1 MKASDMLRNNNGLKT
16 TQSVL
21 NKQQSG
27 VDAAQKVAQAPVF
40 TQQQL
45 DAAGKKVDQMNA
57 ATPQNETPTMKAA
70 REKTIATQQ
79 AIANGVDVNQG
90 ATSDEEDKPSV
101 PIVKKEDLKPQPK
114 QLSYAD
120 MYKILNPELN
130 ETAEQ
135 RANREKKERTKARIA
150 ALGDGLRAL
159 SNIYFATKGAK
170 VVHNP
175 ESDMTK
181 AVNKRKAYMDAQ
193 REKNRASWLA
203 GYQRALALDE
213 EARKNN
219 LTLAEQMR
227 YHDMQNDINKV
238 KADQGQ
244 QKIDQGQQRID
255 QGNRRLDLSELK
267 YTNDAEYK
275 DNQLKIKKML
285 ADGQISHWAAQDAIA
300 RLREG
305 RIANKAQ
312 KSSGGNKTTAGY
324 WYEYYDL
331 MDTPEGQKKINELK
345 RRLRI
350 KNVTQTNVRYI
361 MDRLKGRRSS
371 TTGGTSTRGGT
382 SSGGGKHTTHKAGG
396 SSSAGGKKKT
406 GVKW

>member
-27 VDAAQKVAQAPVF
+27 VDAAQKANAEQINMNTAQAMLHGKEEQLTPPKDAHEQAVRMN
-40 TQQQL
+40 QQTAEGML
-45 DAAGKKVDQMNA
+45 
-57 ATPQNETPTMKAA
+57 
-70 REKTIATQQ
+70 
-79 AIANGVDVNQG
+79 NG
-90 ATSDEEDKPSV
+90 SIPMDKPSV
-101 PIVKKEDLKPQPK
+101 PIVKKEESKPLPK

-120 MYKILNPELN
+120 MYKMLNPELN

-135 RANREKKERTKARIA
+135 RANREKKVRTKARIA

-181 AVNKRKAYMDAQ
+181 AINKRKAYMDSQ

-227 YHDMQNDINKV
+227 YHDMQNEINKV
-238 KADQGQ
+238 KN
-244 QKIDQGQQRID
+244 DQGQQRID

-267 YTNDAEYK
+267 INSDADYK
-275 DNQLKIKKML
+275 NFMKVLKTKL
-285 ADGQISHWAAQDAIA
+285 ADGQLKHWQAVDAAATLRARRAGRSTPNKEDYDAALLDISDIDPDGLAGAYESVGKAGQ
-300 RLREG
+300 RVLQRELLLH
-305 RIANKAQ
+305 
-312 KSSGGNKTTAGY
+312 T
-324 WYEYYDL
+324 E
-331 MDTPEGQKKINELK
+331 
-345 RRLRI
+345 RI
-350 KNVTQTNVRYI
+350 KQ
-361 MDRLKGRRSS
+361 RLHLKVAERKVIGQM
-371 TTGGTSTRGGT
+371 
-382 SSGGGKHTTHKAGG
+382 
-396 SSSAGGKKKT
+396 
-406 GVKW
+406 V

>member
-27 VDAAQKVAQAPVF
+27 VDAAQKVAQTQAPLF
-40 TQQQL
+40 SQQQL
-45 DAAGKKVDQMNA
+45 DAAGKKVDQINA
-57 ATPQNETPTMKAA
+57 AAPTDDAMKEA
-70 REKTIATQQ
+70 RSKTIATQQ

-90 ATSDEEDKPSV
+90 APSDEEDKPSV
-101 PIVKKEDLKPQPK
+101 PIVKKPEPAVEQPK

-120 MYKILNPELN
+120 MYKMLNPEMN

-170 VVHNP
+170 VVHTP

-181 AVNKRKAYMDAQ
+181 VVNKRKAYMDAQ

-238 KADQGQ
+238 KN
-244 QKIDQGQQRID
+244 DQGQQRID

-285 ADGQISHWAAQDAIA
+285 ADGQISHWAAQDALA

-312 KSSGGNKTTAGY
+312 KSSGGNQTTAGY

-331 MDTPEGQKKINELK
+331 MDTPEGQKKINEIK
-345 RRLRI
+345 RKLRI

-371 TTGGTSTRGGT
+371 TGGT
-382 SSGGGKHTTHKAGG
+382 SSGGGASSGGGKKTTHKASG
-396 SSSAGGKKKT
+396 SSSSSGKKKT

>member
-1 MKASDMLRNNNGLKT
+1 MNASDMLRNNNGLKT

-21 NKQQSG
+21 NKQQTG
-27 VDAAQKVAQAPVF
+27 VDAAQKANAEQINMNTAQAMLHGKEEQLTPPKDAHEKAVRMN
-40 TQQQL
+40 QQTAEGML
-45 DAAGKKVDQMNA
+45 
-57 ATPQNETPTMKAA
+57 
-70 REKTIATQQ
+70 
-79 AIANGVDVNQG
+79 NG
-90 ATSDEEDKPSV
+90 SIPMDKPSV
-101 PIVKKEDLKPQPK
+101 PIVKKEEPAEQPK

-120 MYKILNPELN
+120 MYKMLNPEQQ

-159 SNIYFATKGAK
+159 SNIYFATNGAK

-244 QKIDQGQQRID
+244 QRID
-255 QGNRRLDLSELK
+255 QGNRRLDLSKLK

-285 ADGQISHWAAQDAIA
+285 ADGQISHWAAQDALA

-312 KSSGGNKTTAGY
+312 KSSGGNKTNAGY

-345 RRLRI
+345 RKLRI

-361 MDRLKGRRSS
+361 MDRLKGRSS
-371 TTGGTSTRGGT
+371 SSGGGT
-382 SSGGGKHTTHKAGG
+382 SSSGGKHTTHKAGG

>member
-1 MKASDMLRNNNGLKT
+1 MKASDMLRSNNGLKT
-16 TQSVL
+16 TQSVV

-27 VDAAQKVAQAPVF
+27 VDAANKVAQTQAPVF

-57 ATPQNETPTMKAA
+57 ATPTDDAMKAA
-70 REKTIATQQ
+70 RDKTIATQQ

-90 ATSDEEDKPSV
+90 ASSDEEDKPSV
-101 PIVKKEDLKPQPK
+101 PIVKKEEPKPQPK

-120 MYKILNPELN
+120 MYKILNPEHQ

-150 ALGDGLRAL
+150 ALGDGLRSL

-181 AVNKRKAYMDAQ
+181 AVNKRKAYMDEQ

-244 QKIDQGQQRID
+244 QRINQNQQKID
-255 QGNRRLDLSELK
+255 LSKLK

-275 DNQLKIKKML
+275 DNQMKIKKML
-285 ADGQISHWAAQDAIA
+285 ADGQISHWAAQDALA

-312 KSSGGNKTTAGY
+312 KSSGGNQTTAGY
-324 WYEYYDL
+324 WYEYYDM
-331 MDTPEGQKKINELK
+331 MDTPEGQKKINEIK
-345 RRLRI
+345 RKLRI

-361 MDRLKGRRSS
+361 MDRLKGRSSS
-371 TTGGTSTRGGT
+371 TGGA

>member
-27 VDAAQKVAQAPVF
+27 VDAAQKANAEQINMNTDQAMLHGKEEQLTPPKDAHEQAVRMN
-40 TQQQL
+40 QQTAEGML
-45 DAAGKKVDQMNA
+45 
-57 ATPQNETPTMKAA
+57 
-70 REKTIATQQ
+70 
-79 AIANGVDVNQG
+79 NG
-90 ATSDEEDKPSV
+90 SIPMDKPSV
-101 PIVKKEDLKPQPK
+101 PIVKKEESKPQPK

-120 MYKILNPELN
+120 MYKILNPEHQ
-130 ETAEQ
+130 ETEEQ

-159 SNIYFATKGAK
+159 ANIFFATNGAK

-181 AVNKRKAYMDAQ
+181 AVNKRKAYMDEQ
-193 REKNRASWLA
+193 REKNRALWLA

-213 EARKNN
+213 EKRKNN
-219 LTLAEQMR
+219 LTLAELVR
-227 YHDMQNDINKV
+227 YHDMQNEINKV
-238 KADQGQ
+238 KN
-244 QKIDQGQQRID
+244 DQGQQRID
-255 QGNRRLDLSELK
+255 QGNRRLELSELK

-285 ADGQISHWAAQDAIA
+285 ADGQISHWAAQDALA

-305 RIANKAQ
+305 RISNKAQ
-312 KSSGGNKTTAGY
+312 KSSGGNQTTAGY

-345 RRLRI
+345 RKLRI

-361 MDRLKGRRSS
+361 MDRLKGRSS
-371 TTGGTSTRGGT
+371 SAGGGKP
-382 SSGGGKHTTHKAGG
+382 SGGGKHTTHKAGG
-396 SSSAGGKKKT
+396 SSAGGKKKT

>member
-1 MKASDMLRNNNGLKT
+1 MKASEMLRSNNGLKT
-16 TQSVL
+16 TQSVV

-27 VDAAQKVAQAPVF
+27 VDAAQKVAQTQAPVF

-57 ATPQNETPTMKAA
+57 AIPQNETPAMKAA

-79 AIANGVDVNQG
+79 AIANGVDVNQN
-90 ATSDEEDKPSV
+90 AASEEEDKPSV
-101 PIVKKEDLKPQPK
+101 PIVKKEEPKTQPK
-114 QLSYAD
+114 RLSYAD

-135 RANREKKERTKARIA
+135 RANREKKERAKARIA
-150 ALGDGLRAL
+150 ATGDGLRAL
-159 SNIYFATKGAK
+159 ANIFFATNGAK

-181 AVNKRKAYMDAQ
+181 AINKRKAYMDAQ
-193 REKNRASWLA
+193 REKNRASWLT

-238 KADQGQ
+238 KN
-244 QKIDQGQQRID
+244 DQGQQRID

-285 ADGQISHWAAQDAIA
+285 ADGQISHWAAQDALA

-312 KSSGGNKTTAGY
+312 KSSGGNQTTAGY

-331 MDTPEGQKKINELK
+331 MDTPEGQKKINEIK
-345 RRLRI
+345 RKLRI

-371 TTGGTSTRGGT
+371 TGGT
-382 SSGGGKHTTHKAGG
+382 SSGGGASSGGGKKTTHKASG
-396 SSSAGGKKKT
+396 SSSSGGKKKT

>member
-27 VDAAQKVAQAPVF
+27 VDAANKVAQTQAPVF

-57 ATPQNETPTMKAA
+57 ATPTDDAMKAA
-70 REKTIATQQ
+70 RAKTIATQQ

-90 ATSDEEDKPSV
+90 APSDEEDKPSV
-101 PIVKKEDLKPQPK
+101 PIVKKEESKPQPK

-120 MYKILNPELN
+120 MYKILNPEHH

-181 AVNKRKAYMDAQ
+181 TVNKRKEYMDEQ
-193 REKNRASWLA
+193 REKNRAAWQA

-238 KADQGQ
+238 KN
-244 QKIDQGQQRID
+244 DQGQQRID
-255 QGNRRLDLSELK
+255 QGNRRLDLSKMK
-267 YTNDAEYK
+267 YQTDADYK
-275 DNQLKIKKML
+275 KAILTIRKAL
-285 ADGQISHWAAQDAIA
+285 ADGQISHWQAQEAIQRINAAT
-300 RLREG
+300 G
-305 RIANKAQ
+305 RIRANKSGSGGSRKGSYSGEVDEYMDLMENDPEGMAEAAKEVKKMGYSPKTAAGKKAQ
-312 KSSGGNKTTAGY
+312 KIAYQRKHG
-324 WYEYYDL
+324 
-331 MDTPEGQKKINELK
+331 
-345 RRLRI
+345 
-350 KNVTQTNVRYI
+350 
-361 MDRLKGRRSS
+361 KGKQNH
-371 TTGGTSTRGGT
+371 T
-382 SSGGGKHTTHKAGG
+382 SS
-396 SSSAGGKKKT
+396 SNNGGKKKT
-406 GVKW
+406 GVNW

>member
-27 VDAAQKVAQAPVF
+27 VDAAQKASPEQMNMNTAQAML
-40 TQQQL
+40 QGKGEQL
-45 DAAGKKVDQMNA
+45 TPPKDAHEQ
-57 ATPQNETPTMKAA
+57 AA
-70 REKTIATQQ
+70 RMNQQ
-79 AIANGVDVNQG
+79 TAEGMLNGSIP
-90 ATSDEEDKPSV
+90 TDKPSV
-101 PIVKKEDLKPQPK
+101 PIVKKEEQKPQPK
-114 QLSYAD
+114 QLSYVD
-120 MYKILNPELN
+120 IYNILNPVHQ
-130 ETAEQ
+130 ETPEQ
-135 RANREKKERTKARIA
+135 KANREKKERTKARIA

-159 SNIYFATKGAK
+159 SNIYFSTKGAK

-181 AVNKRKAYMDAQ
+181 VVNKRKEYMDAQ
-193 REKNRASWLA
+193 REKNRAAWLT
-203 GYQRALALDE
+203 GYQRAMALDE

-219 LTLAEQMR
+219 LTLAEQIR
-227 YHDMQNDINKV
+227 YHDMQNEINKT
-238 KADQGQ
+238 KNDQGQ
-244 QKIDQGQQRID
+244 QRIDQGQQRID
-255 QGNRRLDLSELK
+255 QNQQKIDLSKLK

-275 DNQLKIKKML
+275 DNQLKIRKML
-285 ADGQISHWAAQDAIA
+285 ADGQISHWAAQDALA

-312 KSSGGNKTTAGY
+312 KSSGGNQTTAGY

-345 RRLRI
+345 RKLRI

-361 MDRLKGRRSS
+361 MDRLKGRSSS
-371 TTGGTSTRGGT
+371 TGGGA

>member
-1 MKASDMLRNNNGLKT
+1 MKVSDMLRNNNGLKT

-27 VDAAQKVAQAPVF
+27 VDAAQKVAQTQAPVF

-70 REKTIATQQ
+70 REKTIA
-79 AIANGVDVNQG
+79 VNQG
-90 ATSDEEDKPSV
+90 APSDEEDKPSV
-101 PIVKKEDLKPQPK
+101 PIVKKEEPKPQPK

-120 MYKILNPELN
+120 MYKILNPEMN

-135 RANREKKERTKARIA
+135 RANREKKERAKARIA
-150 ALGDGLRAL
+150 ATGDGLRAL
-159 SNIYFATKGAK
+159 ANIFFATKGAK

-238 KADQGQ
+238 KN
-244 QKIDQGQQRID
+244 DQGQQRID
-255 QGNRRLDLSELK
+255 QGNRRLDLSKMK
-267 YTNDAEYK
+267 YQTDADYK
-275 DNQLKIKKML
+275 KAVLAIKKAL
-285 ADGQISHWAAQDAIA
+285 ADGQISHWQAQEAIQRMNA
-300 RLREG
+300 ETG
-305 RIANKAQ
+305 RIRANKSGSSSSRTGSYSGEVDEYMDLMEKDPEGMAEAAKEVRKMGYSPKTAAGKKAQ
-312 KSSGGNKTTAGY
+312 KIAYQRKHGNGK
-324 WYEYYDL
+324 
-331 MDTPEGQKKINELK
+331 QNH
-345 RRLRI
+345 
-350 KNVTQTNVRYI
+350 
-361 MDRLKGRRSS
+361 
-371 TTGGTSTRGGT
+371 T
-382 SSGGGKHTTHKAGG
+382 SSNN
-396 SSSAGGKKKT
+396 GGKKKT
-406 GVKW
+406 GVNW

>member
-27 VDAAQKVAQAPVF
+27 VDAAQKVAQTQAPVF

-45 DAAGKKVDQMNA
+45 DAAGKKIDQMNA

-70 REKTIATQQ
+70 REKTIATQK

-90 ATSDEEDKPSV
+90 APSDEEDKPSV
-101 PIVKKEDLKPQPK
+101 PIVKKEESKPQPK

-120 MYKILNPELN
+120 MYKMLNPELN

-181 AVNKRKAYMDAQ
+181 VVNKRKAYMDAQ

-227 YHDMQNDINKV
+227 YHDNMDRVNRAKV
-238 KADQGQ
+238 MLDQ
-244 QKIDQGQQRID
+244 I
-255 QGNRRLDLSELK
+255 
-267 YTNDAEYK
+267 
-275 DNQLKIKKML
+275 
-285 ADGQISHWAAQDAIA
+285 
-300 RLREG
+300 
-305 RIANKAQ
+305 RIAQQDEYNKGKLSNQEFANQETVRHHKEQESTSKKKVNAKVTRAQ
-312 KSSGGNKTTAGY
+312 NAG
-324 WYEYYDL
+324 
-331 MDTPEGQKKINELK
+331 KKK
-345 RRLRI
+345 
-350 KNVTQTNVRYI
+350 
-361 MDRLKGRRSS
+361 
-371 TTGGTSTRGGT
+371 
-382 SSGGGKHTTHKAGG
+382 GG
-396 SSSAGGKKKT
+396 SSKEDTDETLIDLNKKHPKEVAEASETVVKAGIKPNTAAGRKQIVKIVRKKIAHNGGGSTSNYSRAKQLAKKY
-406 GVKW
+406 GF

>member
-1 MKASDMLRNNNGLKT
+1 MKVSDMLRNNNGLKT

-27 VDAAQKVAQAPVF
+27 VDAAQKVAQTQAPVF

-57 ATPQNETPTMKAA
+57 ATPQNETPEMKAA

-79 AIANGVDVNQG
+79 AIANGVDVNQNAAG
-90 ATSDEEDKPSV
+90 EEEDKPSI
-101 PIVKKEDLKPQPK
+101 PIVKKEETKPQSK

-120 MYKILNPELN
+120 MYKILNPEMN

-159 SNIYFATKGAK
+159 SNIYFATNGAK

-181 AVNKRKAYMDAQ
+181 AINKRKAYMDAQ
-193 REKNRASWLA
+193 REKNRASWLT

-213 EARKNN
+213 QARS
-219 LTLAEQMR
+219 
-227 YHDMQNDINKV
+227 HDMTYYEQLRHNLETEGIAKT
-238 KADQGQ
+238 KA
-244 QKIDQGQQRID
+244 DQGQQRID

-285 ADGQISHWAAQDAIA
+285 ADGQISHWAAQDALA

-312 KSSGGNKTTAGY
+312 KSSGGNQTTAGY

-331 MDTPEGQKKINELK
+331 MDTPEGQKKINEIK
-345 RRLRI
+345 RKLRI

-371 TTGGTSTRGGT
+371 TGGGGA

>member
-27 VDAAQKVAQAPVF
+27 VDAAQKVAQTQAPVF

-90 ATSDEEDKPSV
+90 APSDEEDKPSV
-101 PIVKKEDLKPQPK
+101 PIVKKPEPAEQPK

-120 MYKILNPELN
+120 MYKILNPEPN

-159 SNIYFATKGAK
+159 SNIYFATNGAK

-244 QKIDQGQQRID
+244 QRINQNQQKID
-255 QGNRRLDLSELK
+255 LSKLK

-275 DNQLKIKKML
+275 DNQMKIKKML
-285 ADGQISHWAAQDAIA
+285 ADGQISHWSAQDALA

-312 KSSGGNKTTAGY
+312 KSSGGNQTTAGY
-324 WYEYYDL
+324 WYEYYDM
-331 MDTPEGQKKINELK
+331 MDTPEGQKKINEIK
-345 RRLRI
+345 RKLRI

-361 MDRLKGRRSS
+361 MDRLKGRSSS
-371 TTGGTSTRGGT
+371 TGGA

>member
-1 MKASDMLRNNNGLKT
+1 MGLADYLRTNNGLKT

-27 VDAAQKVAQAPVF
+27 VDAVRKASPEQINMNTAQAMLHSKEEQLTPPKDAHEQAVRIN
-40 TQQQL
+40 QQTAEGML
-45 DAAGKKVDQMNA
+45 
-57 ATPQNETPTMKAA
+57 
-70 REKTIATQQ
+70 
-79 AIANGVDVNQG
+79 NG
-90 ATSDEEDKPSV
+90 SI
-101 PIVKKEDLKPQPK
+101 PIVKKEEPKPEPK
-114 QLSYAD
+114 QEPEKKQLTYAE
-120 MYKILNPELN
+120 MYKMLNPADSESP
-130 ETAEQ
+130 EQ
-135 RANREKKERTKARIA
+135 RAQREKNEKRKARIA
-150 ALGDGLRAL
+150 AFGDGLRAL
-159 SNIYFATKGAK
+159 ANIVFASKGAK

-175 ESDMTK
+175 ESDMT
-181 AVNKRKAYMDAQ
+181 AAINKRKAYMDAQ
-193 REKNRASWLA
+193 REKNRAAWQS

-238 KADQGQ
+238 KA
-244 QKIDQGQQRID
+244 DQGQQRID

-285 ADGQISHWAAQDAIA
+285 ADGQISHWAAQDALA

-324 WYEYYDL
+324 WYEYYDM

-345 RRLRI
+345 RKLRI

-361 MDRLKGRRSS
+361 MDRLKGRSSS
-371 TTGGTSTRGGT
+371 TGGGT

-396 SSSAGGKKKT
+396 SSAGGKKKT

>member
-1 MKASDMLRNNNGLKT
+1 MKASDILRNNNGLKT

-27 VDAAQKVAQAPVF
+27 VDAAQKANAEQINMNTAQAMLHGKEEQLTPPKDAHEQAVRMN
-40 TQQQL
+40 QQTAEGML
-45 DAAGKKVDQMNA
+45 
-57 ATPQNETPTMKAA
+57 
-70 REKTIATQQ
+70 
-79 AIANGVDVNQG
+79 NG
-90 ATSDEEDKPSV
+90 SIPMDKPSV
-101 PIVKKEDLKPQPK
+101 PIVKKEESKPQPK

-120 MYKILNPELN
+120 MYKMLNPELN

-135 RANREKKERTKARIA
+135 RANREKKERAKARIA
-150 ALGDGLRAL
+150 ATGDGLRAL
-159 SNIYFATKGAK
+159 ANIFFAMNGAK

-238 KADQGQ
+238 KN
-244 QKIDQGQQRID
+244 DQGQQRID
-255 QGNRRLDLSELK
+255 QGNRRLELSELK

-285 ADGQISHWAAQDAIA
+285 ADGQISHWAAQDALA

-305 RIANKAQ
+305 RISNKAQ
-312 KSSGGNKTTAGY
+312 KSSGGNQTTAGY
-324 WYEYYDL
+324 WYEYYDM

-345 RRLRI
+345 RKLRI

-361 MDRLKGRRSS
+361 MDRLKGRSS
-371 TTGGTSTRGGT
+371 SAGGGK

-396 SSSAGGKKKT
+396 SSAGGKKKT

>member
-27 VDAAQKVAQAPVF
+27 VDAANKVAQTQAPVF

-45 DAAGKKVDQMNA
+45 DAAGKKVDKMNT
-57 ATPQNETPTMKAA
+57 ATPTDDAMKAA
-70 REKTIATQQ
+70 RAKTIATQQ

-90 ATSDEEDKPSV
+90 VPSDEEDKPSV
-101 PIVKKEDLKPQPK
+101 PIVKKEEPAEQPK

-120 MYKILNPELN
+120 MYKILNPEQQ

-244 QKIDQGQQRID
+244 QRIDQNQQRID
-255 QGNRRLDLSELK
+255 LSKLK

-285 ADGQISHWAAQDAIA
+285 ADGQISHWAAQDALA

-312 KSSGGNKTTAGY
+312 KSSGGNQTTAGY

-345 RRLRI
+345 RKLRI
-350 KNVTQTNVRYI
+350 KNVTQTNVRYL
-361 MDRLKGRRSS
+361 MDRLKGRSSS
-371 TTGGTSTRGGT
+371 TGGGST

>member
-27 VDAAQKVAQAPVF
+27 VDAANKVAQTQAPVF

-57 ATPQNETPTMKAA
+57 ATPQNETPAMKAA

-79 AIANGVDVNQG
+79 AIANGVDVNQD
-90 ATSDEEDKPSV
+90 APSDDEDKPSI
-101 PIVKKEDLKPQPK
+101 PIVKNEESKPQPK

-120 MYKILNPELN
+120 MYKILNPEMN

-159 SNIYFATKGAK
+159 SNIYFATQGAK

-181 AVNKRKAYMDAQ
+181 AVNKRKAYMDEQ
-193 REKNRASWLA
+193 RQKNRAAWLT

-238 KADQGQ
+238 KN
-244 QKIDQGQQRID
+244 DQGQQRID

-275 DNQLKIKKML
+275 DNQMKIKKML
-285 ADGQISHWAAQDAIA
+285 ADGQISHWAAQDALA

-312 KSSGGNKTTAGY
+312 KSSGGNQTTAGY

-331 MDTPEGQKKINELK
+331 MDTPEGQKKINEIK
-345 RRLRI
+345 RKLRI

-361 MDRLKGRRSS
+361 MDRLKGRRSP
-371 TTGGTSTRGGT
+371 TGSGGA

>member
-27 VDAAQKVAQAPVF
+27 VDAANKVAQTQAPVF

-57 ATPQNETPTMKAA
+57 AIPQNETPAMKAA

-90 ATSDEEDKPSV
+90 AASEEEDKPSI
-101 PIVKKEDLKPQPK
+101 PIVKKEEPKPQPK

-135 RANREKKERTKARIA
+135 RANREKKERAKARIA
-150 ALGDGLRAL
+150 ATGDGLRAL
-159 SNIYFATKGAK
+159 ANIFFATNGAK

-181 AVNKRKAYMDAQ
+181 AINKRKAYMDAQ
-193 REKNRASWLA
+193 REKNRASWLT

-238 KADQGQ
+238 KA
-244 QKIDQGQQRID
+244 DQGQQRID

-285 ADGQISHWAAQDAIA
+285 ADGQISHWAAQDALA

-312 KSSGGNKTTAGY
+312 KSSGGNQTTAGY

-331 MDTPEGQKKINELK
+331 MDTPEGQKKINEIK
-345 RRLRI
+345 RKLRI

-371 TTGGTSTRGGT
+371 TGGT
-382 SSGGGKHTTHKAGG
+382 SSGGGASSGGGKKTTHKAGG